1 MQRTLRGVTEGASAE
16 WNVGTLDPDQSLRA
30 IIEEIFPDISVP
42 CRLIQFYMNEGL
54 PIVSADGNSPD
65 VLALLDLQKV
75 TAA

>member
-1 MQRTLRGVTEGASAE
+1 MQRTLRGVTEGAGTK

-30 IIEEIFPDISVP
+30 IIEEIFPDVSEP
-42 CRLIQFYMNEGL
+42 CRLVDFYMIEGL
-54 PIVSADGNSPD
+54 RIVSADGNSPD